1 MWKFIQSIDLFA
13 ARAAGCLRDACG
25 GVLTPFFKVVTL
37 SGNFGVV
44 FIVAGVIMLF
54 FRRTRKLGVCSLLAL
69 LFGMLFTNITL
80 KNSVARPRPFSD
92 ATSEFYSLWKA
103 AGSLKES
110 GYSFPSGHTTAATA
124 FSVSLFIALN
134 KRYSWAFLL
143 IPVLMGF
150 TRIYFVVH
158 YATDVLGGLFVGGVS
173 ATIAYYIVKKLVR
186 NAKIASLLP

>member
-1 MWKFIQSIDLFA
+1 MWKFIQSIDLSA

-37 SGNFGVV
+37 SGNFGLV

-69 LFGMLFTNITL
+69 LFGMIFTNITL

-124 FSVSLFIALN
+124 FSVSLFIVLN

-158 YATDVLGGLFVGGVS
+158 YATDVLGGLLVGGVS
-173 ATIAYYIVKKLVR
+173 STIAYYIVKKLVK
-186 NAKIASLLP
+186 NDKIASLLP

>member
-37 SGNFGVV
+37 SGNFGLV

-69 LFGMLFTNITL
+69 LFGMIFTNITL

-124 FSVSLFIALN
+124 FSVSLFIVLN

-158 YATDVLGGLFVGGVS
+158 YATDVLGGLLVGGVS
-173 ATIAYYIVKKLVR
+173 ATISYYIVIKLVK
-186 NAKIASLLP
+186 NEKIANLLP

>member
-1 MWKFIQSIDLFA
+1 M
-13 ARAAGCLRDACG
+13 RDACG

-110 GYSFPSGHTTAATA
+110 GYSFPSGHSSASFASAVSIVQYARYRKQGIAAVVLSA
-124 FSVSLFIALN
+124 LIAIS
-134 KRYSWAFLL
+134 RMY
-143 IPVLMGF
+143 V
-150 TRIYFVVH
+150 FVH
-158 YATDVLGGLFVGGVS
+158 FPTDVLTG
-173 ATIAYYIVKKLVR
+173 TILGIIEAILAGIIVRFIYRKMEEKKT
-186 NAKIASLLP
+186 KIA

>member
-1 MWKFIQSIDLFA
+1 MWKFIQSIDLSA

-37 SGNFGVV
+37 SGNFGLV

-69 LFGMLFTNITL
+69 LFGMIFTNITL

-124 FSVSLFIALN
+124 FSVSLFIVLN
-134 KRYSWAFLL
+134 KRYSWAFWL

-158 YATDVLGGLFVGGVS
+158 YATDVLGGLLVGGVS
-173 ATIAYYIVKKLVR
+173 ATIAYYIVKKLVK
-186 NAKIASLLP
+186 NDKIANLLP

>member
-37 SGNFGVV
+37 SGNFGMV

-69 LFGMLFTNITL
+69 LFGMIFTNITL

-124 FSVSLFIALN
+124 FSVSLFIVLN
-134 KRYSWAFLL
+134 KRYSWAFWL

-158 YATDVLGGLFVGGVS
+158 YATDVLGGLLVGGVS
-173 ATIAYYIVKKLVR
+173 ATIAYYIVKKLVK